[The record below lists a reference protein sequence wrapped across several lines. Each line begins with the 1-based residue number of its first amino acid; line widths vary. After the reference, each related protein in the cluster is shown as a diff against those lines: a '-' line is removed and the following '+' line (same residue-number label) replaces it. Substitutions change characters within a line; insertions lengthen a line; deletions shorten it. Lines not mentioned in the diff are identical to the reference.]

1 MTFLAYGQPNAWVAS
16 FPDMGALLPISL
28 YWVEA
33 GFLSLCF
40 GMGVAM
46 RTMVTWDMYT
56 VFIKCVMI
64 AIN

>member
-1 MTFLAYGQPNAWVAS
+1 
-16 FPDMGALLPISL
+16 
-28 YWVEA
+28 
-33 GFLSLCF
+33 
-40 GMGVAM
+40 MGVAM